1 MKLRELELILNDV
14 YPLAESYPINKKLS
28 DMGRVPLFVSK
39 IQIFTQILYFVKLIK
54 FDSTLIKFNQVH

>member
-14 YPLAESYPINKKLS
+14 HPLAESYQINEKLS

-39 IQIFTQILYFVKLIK
+39 IQICTQILYYVKLIK